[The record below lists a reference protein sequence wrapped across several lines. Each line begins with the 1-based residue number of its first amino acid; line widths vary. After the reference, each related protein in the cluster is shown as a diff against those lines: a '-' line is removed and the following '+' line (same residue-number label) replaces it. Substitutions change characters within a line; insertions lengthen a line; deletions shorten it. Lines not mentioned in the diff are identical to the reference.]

1 MATGKHFKPEASRP
15 SQPLPVIPATQA
27 RGSRTAGGRHSAA
40 QPGSRA
46 PRRYAMVKPLVMA
59 ALVLAVVG
67 VAVSGV
73 IAWLSTTS
81 SVSNTFE
88 LGTVNPT
95 VQETFEDPYTEKKDV
110 KISNDGNVPIYVRA
124 QVNIYWVDAEG
135 NQLWEA
141 PVAGEDYTITW
152 GDDQKW
158 AKGSDGFYY
167 WTEPLKAGETTGLLI
182 DKLTWTSANSSSG
195 RTLVCDIAV
204 QGIQAEPAEAVQE
217 AWGVTITEGAVTPV
231 TTTEGAGE

>member
-1 MATGKHFKPEASRP
+1 
-15 SQPLPVIPATQA
+15 
-27 RGSRTAGGRHSAA
+27 
-40 QPGSRA
+40 
-46 PRRYAMVKPLVMA
+46 MVKPLVMA

-88 LGTVNPT
+88 LGTVKPT
-95 VQETFEDPYTEKKDV
+95 VQETFENDAKSNVFIK
-110 KISNDGNVPIYVRA
+110 NDGNVPIYVRA

-135 NQLWEA
+135 NQLWDQ
-141 PVAGEDYTITW
+141 PVSGTDYTLTQSIESSSW
-152 GDDQKW
+152 KQG
-158 AKGSDGFYY
+158 ADGFYY
-167 WTEPLKAGETTGLLI
+167 WTEPLAADSQTTNLI
-182 DKLTWTSANSSSG
+182 DSLTWTDPGNG

-217 AWGVTITEGAVTPV
+217 AWGVTISEGAVTPV

>member
-1 MATGKHFKPEASRP
+1 
-15 SQPLPVIPATQA
+15 
-27 RGSRTAGGRHSAA
+27 
-40 QPGSRA
+40 
-46 PRRYAMVKPLVMA
+46 MVKPLVMA

-88 LGTVNPT
+88 LGTVKPT

-124 QVNIYWVDAEG
+124 QVNIYWQDANG

-141 PVAGEDYTITW
+141 PEEGTDYTITW
-152 GDDQKW
+152 GNDPKW
-158 AKGSDGFYY
+158 IEGADGFYY
-167 WTEPLKAGETTGLLI
+167 WAEPLKAGATTGLLI
-182 DKLTWTSANSSSG
+182 NKLTWTTADSPNG
-195 RTLVCDIAV
+195 RKLVCDIAV
-204 QGIQAEPAEAVQE
+204 QGIQADPAEAVQE
-217 AWGVTITEGAVTPV
+217 AWGVTISEGTVTPV

>member
-1 MATGKHFKPEASRP
+1 
-15 SQPLPVIPATQA
+15 
-27 RGSRTAGGRHSAA
+27 
-40 QPGSRA
+40 
-46 PRRYAMVKPLVMA
+46 MVKPLVMA

-81 SVSNTFE
+81 SVSNTFV

-110 KISNDGNVPIYVRA
+110 KISNKGNVPIYVRA
-124 QVNIYWVDAEG
+124 QVNIYWVDADG
-135 NQLWEA
+135 NQLWDQ
-141 PVAGEDYTITW
+141 PVADTDYTLKQSIESSSW
-152 GDDQKW
+152 KQG
-158 AKGSDGFYY
+158 ADGFYY
-167 WTEPLKAGETTGLLI
+167 WTEPLAAGSQTTNLI
-182 DKLTWTSANSSSG
+182 DSLTWTDTNNG

-217 AWGVTITEGAVTPV
+217 AWGVTITGGAVTPV